1 MERVTLREHVTK
13 STFRSRNWG
22 LGIRFSRMRPESG
35 GSTMYSNISSAAGT
49 DDSGASSLQGCASK
63 IDRAYSLV
71 PEPAATLGEI
81 CERCQHRILHLP
93 HHVTRNLHA
102 EDVVQECYMRAFMR
116 LDGFSGKS
124 KTSTWF
130 SRITINAVLMKICT
144 RRRKLFSIDDLANSS
159 WSDCPPEIVSDRP
172 APDRQR
178 WERELARIL
187 TDSLGPLNPDLFS
200 AAELHYFNELS
211 AREYVR
217 VIGSSLS
224 NVKVRI
230 FRAKLTFRCLD
241 KHLRQRA
248 LPACC
253 NSSVDAHHRVPAAR
267 ASSYR
272 EGKQHRICL
281 PIAEDAR
288 EPGTGTGTRS
298 ISFTAR

>member
-1 MERVTLREHVTK
+1 
-13 STFRSRNWG
+13 
-22 LGIRFSRMRPESG
+22 
-35 GSTMYSNISSAAGT
+35 MYSSITCAAGP
-49 DDSGASSLQGCASK
+49 DDSGASSVQRCASK
-63 IDRAYSLV
+63 IDRAYFLV
-71 PEPAATLGEI
+71 PEPGATFGEI
-81 CERCQHRILHLP
+81 CERYQHRIFRLAHRI
-93 HHVTRNLHA
+93 TRNLHA
-102 EDVVQECYMRAFMR
+102 EDVAQECFMRAFMH
-116 LDGFSGKS
+116 LDGSLGKS

-130 SRITINAVLMKICT
+130 SRITINAALMKICT

-187 TDSLGPLNPDLFS
+187 TDSLGQLNPDLFS

-211 AREYVR
+211 AREYAR

-230 FRAKLTFRCLD
+230 FRAKLRFRCLD
-241 KHLRQRA
+241 KHLRQRV

-253 NSSVDAHHRVPAAR
+253 NSSVDAHQRVPAR

-281 PIAEDAR
+281 PITEDEGAGNWHR
-288 EPGTGTGTRS
+288 DTVNFVYCLLR
-298 ISFTAR
+298 